1 MKTLHHQTLLYD
13 SDCPLCQVYTSG
25 FIKTKMLDVN
35 GRIPFHK
42 ISEKDH
48 SYVNFDRATDE
59 IALIDTKNKTV
70 IYGVD
75 SLLKILGNSFPFIET
90 IGKTPPIHFLL
101 KKLYAFISYN
111 RKVIIPNDNFDN
123 QKLECV
129 PKFNMFYRQ
138 LYILFAVAITT
149 LVLYNFSKS
158 VSILPKASL
167 GRELILAT
175 GQIMFQGIFLFREKR
190 ETIITYVGN
199 LMTVSLFGSLLLLP
213 IIILNSF
220 VALPETVLAIWFGMT
235 VSVMFFEHYRRV
247 KILKLPSYLS
257 YTWVLYRIIA
267 LVFILNLI

>member
-1 MKTLHHQTLLYD
+1 MKTLPNQTLLYD

-25 FIKTKMLDVN
+25 FIKTKMLDAN

-75 SLLKILGNSFPFIET
+75 SLLKILGNSFPSIET
-90 IGKTPPIHFLL
+90 IGKMPPIHFLL

-111 RKVIIPNDNFDN
+111 RKVIIPNNNSDN

-129 PKFNMFYRQ
+129 PKFNIVYRQ
-138 LYILFAVAITT
+138 LYILFAIVITT
-149 LVLYNFSKS
+149 LVLYNFSNS
-158 VSILPKASL
+158 ISILPKASL
-167 GRELILAT
+167 GRELILASA
-175 GQIMFQGIFLFREKR
+175 QIIFQGIFLFREKR
-190 ETIITYVGN
+190 KTIITYVGN

-220 VALPETVLAIWFGMT
+220 VVLPETLLKIWFGMT
-235 VSVMFFEHYRRV
+235 VLVMFFEHYRRV